1 MIKRNT
7 LGDKIVDGIIYLI
20 LLALALSCLL
30 PFVHVLATSFSS
42 AGSIMSGR
50 VGLWPVNPHLGNYQY
65 ILATDRQF
73 LRSLVVSAVRVLFG
87 VTTTLLVTVI
97 TAYPLSQDR
106 LYMPGRTV
114 FKVVMLYGMLFGGGS
129 IPYFMAVKSLGL
141 IDKFAVLFIP
151 GALSIFSVIL
161 MINFFRGL
169 PQELPE
175 AAMIDGAT
183 PFDVLFRIYL
193 PLSLPSL
200 ATITLFSAVG
210 HWNSWFD
217 AVLFLNRSERWPVQ
231 AYAYNRLTQQGFR
244 SDAAN
249 ASTFQKLPDISQ
261 EGLNATFIIFIAF
274 PIMCV
279 YPFLQR
285 YFVKGLTLG
294 SIKG

>member
-1 MIKRNT
+1 MVRT
-7 LGDKIVDGIIYLI
+7 HSLADKIVDGLIYLI
-20 LLALALSCLL
+20 LTTLALSCLL
-30 PFVHVLATSFSS
+30 PFINLVATSLSS
-42 AGSIMSGR
+42 AGAIMSDK
-50 VGLWPVNPHLGNYQY
+50 VTLWPVQFHLGNYQY
-65 ILATDRQF
+65 IFTTDRQF
-73 LRSLVVSAVRVLFG
+73 LRSLGISTVRVLFG
-87 VTTTLLVTVI
+87 VSATLLITVI
-97 TAYPLSQDR
+97 TAYPLSLDQ

-114 FKVVMLYGMLFGGGS
+114 FKIVMLVGMLFGGGL

-141 IDKFAVLFIP
+141 IDKFAVLIIP
-151 GALSIFSVIL
+151 GSLDIFSVIL
-161 MINFFRGL
+161 LINFFRGL
-169 PQELPE
+169 PKELSE

-183 PFDVLFRIYL
+183 PMDVLFRIFL

-217 AVLFLNRSERWPVQ
+217 AVLFLNRSTSWPVQ
-231 AYAYNRLTQQGFR
+231 AYAYNRLMQGF
-244 SDAAN
+244 SGESKTAL
-249 ASTFQKLPDISQ
+249 TFAKLPDIS
-261 EGLNATFIIFIAF
+261 EDGLIATFIVFIAL